1 MSPPRSLRSRFGT
14 YPPAEV
20 VHDEFTEDVE
30 ENRLLKGGDLEVGP
44 HARLRSG
51 ASRRSL
57 GQLDAVLER
66 VSLVGYDPQGLPDVS
81 YTRLSERYRPAVE
94 LAKLVLRSA
103 ASFELGH
110 GRVRASSFLV
120 DMNRVFE
127 DFVVVALREA
137 LGATEREFPQ
147 GAEGR
152 RLFLDEARRV
162 RLEPDLSW

>member
-1 MSPPRSLRSRFGT
+1 M
-14 YPPAEV
+14 
-20 VHDEFTEDVE
+20 
-30 ENRLLKGGDLEVGP
+30 
-44 HARLRSG
+44 
-51 ASRRSL
+51 
-57 GQLDAVLER
+57 LER